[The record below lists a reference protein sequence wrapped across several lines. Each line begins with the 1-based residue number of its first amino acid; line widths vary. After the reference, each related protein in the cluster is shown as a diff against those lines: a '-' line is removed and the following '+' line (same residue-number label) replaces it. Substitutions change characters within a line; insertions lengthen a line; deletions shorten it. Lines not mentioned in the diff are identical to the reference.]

1 MCQALNRPL
10 FSLLLAASF
19 LSPLPV
25 WAGPV
30 VDHAAQAEAAMAS
43 DPVAALGHLDAA
55 IEEVWK
61 ASPLMFRKVLFVESA
76 GGYGIYA
83 ERPNAIFKPD
93 EPIMIYGEPVGFG
106 YGKTALGG
114 LEINLVMDFVLA
126 NEAGE
131 ELFTKGDFISYQLPV
146 RYHNREFNTA
156 TTLNLTGLQP
166 GKYIA
171 KFKMRDK
178 HSDKSGAFELPF
190 EVAP

>member
-1 MCQALNRPL
+1 MRQALNRPL
-10 FSLLLAASF
+10 FGLFLAASF
-19 LSPLPV
+19 LSPLPGL
-25 WAGPV
+25 AGPV
-30 VDHAAQAEAAMAS
+30 ADHAAQAEAAMAT
-43 DPVAALGHLDAA
+43 DPIAALGHLDAA

-61 ASPLMFRKVLFVESA
+61 AAPLAFRKVLFAESA
-76 GGYGIYA
+76 GGFGIYA
-83 ERPNAIFKPD
+83 ERPNAIFKPG
-93 EPIMIYGEPVGFG
+93 EPILIYGEPVGFG

-114 LEINLVMDFVLA
+114 LEISLVLDFVLA

-131 ELFTKGDFISYQLPV
+131 ELFAKADFIAYQLPV

-156 TTLNLTGLQP
+156 TTLNLTGLEP

-178 HSDKSGAFELPF
+178 HSDKTGAFELKF